1 MPIEKIKFPPVIK
14 LICNDDWN
22 CIEKCAAIKLLA
34 LCFFGDGCSKPW
46 KQHGSRFS
54 KLST

>member
-46 KQHGSRFS
+46 KKHGSRFS
-54 KLST
+54 KLPT